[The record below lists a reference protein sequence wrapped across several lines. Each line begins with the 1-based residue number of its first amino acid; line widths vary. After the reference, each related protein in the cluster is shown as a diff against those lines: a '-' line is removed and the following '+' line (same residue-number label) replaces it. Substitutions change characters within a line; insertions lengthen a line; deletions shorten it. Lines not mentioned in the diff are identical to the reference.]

1 MLAQSGSTGLAAFF
15 IKYKEVIAGVGVLL
29 GLVPRLLDLAR
40 RATSAQKEQRALSRQ
55 RQRLELMKL
64 RYEVV
69 EYEQKYGSA
78 LAMGENA
85 PQVTAERLLPG
96 RVGRGEPAPAAHAPA
111 PPRTSEIVD
120 GRPSDALMQ
129 ATAEEPKPPPAIVQW
144 LIGLPALGKPV
155 LWVLHASLLFLLLG
169 SGLVTVVFP
178 LSMLDDSADFG
189 GGAIL
194 FVEAIYILMTLAFWA
209 LYRKVG
215 RWRALLRSEE

>member
-29 GLVPRLLDLAR
+29 GLVPRLIDLAR

-55 RQRLELMKL
+55 RQRLVLMKL

-69 EYEQKYGSA
+69 EYEQKYG
-78 LAMGENA
+78 
-85 PQVTAERLLPG
+85 
-96 RVGRGEPAPAAHAPA
+96 PAPATGVVSPPVTVEQALPSSISRGEAPAPA
-111 PPRTSEIVD
+111 PPRVSEVVE
-120 GRPSDALMQ
+120 GRLSDALMQ
-129 ATAEEPKPPPAIVQW
+129 ATAEEPKPPPVFVQW
-144 LIGLPALGKPV
+144 LIGLPALGKPA

-169 SGLVTVVFP
+169 SGFVTVVFP
-178 LSMLDDSADFG
+178 LSMLDDPADFG